1 MFIRRLYW
9 TCTTALIAASATLG
23 QEAFPVVLIQS
34 ESRAQLLRGGEYYPI
49 HGAGGQSNLDMLQK
63 LGGNSIRTWGADN
76 LGPLLDQA
84 HARGMTVC
92 VGMWLGHE
100 RSGFDYSNE
109 AAVVAQLEACLE
121 VVKKYKSHPAV
132 LLWGI
137 GNEMEGEGTNPAVW
151 YAVEHIAR
159 EIKRIDP
166 DHPTMTVIAELG
178 DHKVESL
185 HRFCPSIDIVGI
197 NSYGGI
203 ATVGER
209 YRKAGGT
216 KPYIVTEF
224 GPRGP
229 WESEKT
235 EWGAPIEPTST
246 AKADHYAEGF
256 RRAVEGDS
264 LCLGSY
270 AFLWG
275 HKQETTATWFGMLLP
290 DGSRLAAADTM
301 SELWTGRALK
311 NRCPEIASLEVPG
324 AGKVKPGT
332 KLVARAKVKDPEQDP
347 LQYEWILRS
356 DRVVVANGND
366 AQSAESDLANTVV
379 ANGESAE
386 VTLPNGGGGY
396 RLFLYVRDGQGG
408 AAVANVPLYVDAPI
422 DKIAASK
429 PKLPLVVYGDDM
441 PFEPYAASGHMGNLG
456 AIKQQLDWKENP
468 HSGSTCLRAE
478 YAAGDQ
484 WGGVVW
490 QSPPSD
496 WLGEQ
501 PGGYDLSQAAA
512 LEFWARGGKGGE
524 RVTFLCGLNTTEGTY
539 HDSGKT
545 ELANVE
551 LTTEWK
557 LYRIPLGSIDRS
569 RIKNGFGWTTA
580 GQEGGVAFYL
590 DDVRFVE

>member
-1 MFIRRLYW
+1 MPARLLCF
-9 TCTTALIAASATLG
+9 TLLLIAFSPCLAESPI
-23 QEAFPVVLIQS
+23 PVQVERSTAGAKLT
-34 ESRAQLLRGGEYYPI
+34 RGGEPYAL
-49 HGAGGQSNLDMLQK
+49 HGAGGQTELDLLK
-63 LGGNSIRTWGADN
+63 SLGGNSIRTWGADN

-109 AAVVAQLEACLE
+109 AAVVAQLEVCLE
-121 VVKKYKSHPAV
+121 VVQKYKSHPAV

-137 GNEMEGEGTNPAVW
+137 GNEIEGEGTNPAVW

-166 DHPTMTVIAELG
+166 GHPTMTVIAELG

-203 ATVGER
+203 ATVAER

-224 GPRGP
+224 GARGP

-246 AKADHYAEGF
+246 AKAEHYAEGY
-256 RRAVEGDS
+256 RRAVAGDS

-301 SELWTGRALK
+301 SEFWTGKPVA
-311 NRCPEIASLEVPG
+311 NRCPEIVSLDMPG
-324 AGKVKPGT
+324 AGKVKPGA
-332 KLVARAKVKDPEQDP
+332 KLIATAVVEDPEQDP
-347 LQYEWILRS
+347 LKFDWILRS

-366 AQSAESDLANTVV
+366 AQSAESELANTVV

-386 VTLPNGGGGY
+386 VTMPSGGGGY

-422 DKIAASK
+422 EKVAATK
-429 PKLPLVVYGDDM
+429 PKLPLVVYSDDM
-441 PFEPYAASGHMGNLG
+441 TFEPYAASGYMGNHG
-456 AIKQQLDWKENP
+456 AIKQQLDCEENP
-468 HSGSTCLRAE
+468 HAGATCLRAE
-478 YAAGDQ
+478 YTAGDQ

-496 WLGEQ
+496 WQGEQ
-501 PGGYDLSQAAA
+501 PGGYDLSAASA
-512 LEFWARGGKGGE
+512 LEFWARGAKGGE
-524 RVTFLCGLNTTEGTY
+524 RVTFLCGLNTTDGAY

-545 ELANVE
+545 ELANFE
-551 LTTEWK
+551 LTTEWQ
-557 LYRIPLGSIDRS
+557 LYRIPLESLDRT
-569 RIKNGFGWTTA
+569 RLKNGFGWTTA
-580 GQEGGVAFYL
+580 GQGGEVVFYL